1 MNFGYGYLRLYISIV
16 QCILILSSRYHLSVL
31 IQYKRIHS
39 SAQIA
44 EADVTSTTQF
54 IVLLYYQKMN
64 LKFSICLFA
73 LAASETIL
81 IYILAFDCFIAYSRV
96 ECIMQNRRTHFLF
109 PSNRFFFDISPD
121 IMNKYLD
128 YAFHLRILHLKVGK
142 INRFELRFL
151 PLYSTLM
158 KYFNAFFSET
168 IEDLLNQ

>member
-16 QCILILSSRYHLSVL
+16 QCILTYSIEQVSSVSFDSIQENSLQCTDSRSRRYQHHIV
-31 IQYKRIHS
+31 HS
-39 SAQIA
+39 I
-44 EADVTSTTQF
+44 
-54 IVLLYYQKMN
+54 LLYYQKMN

-81 IYILAFDCFIAYSRV
+81 ILASDCFVAYSRV

-158 KYFNAFFSET
+158 NYFNAFFF
-168 IEDLLNQ
+168 

>member
-73 LAASETIL
+73 LAASETT
-81 IYILAFDCFIAYSRV
+81 LASDCFVAHRV

-158 KYFNAFFSET
+158 NYFNAFFF
-168 IEDLLNQ
+168 